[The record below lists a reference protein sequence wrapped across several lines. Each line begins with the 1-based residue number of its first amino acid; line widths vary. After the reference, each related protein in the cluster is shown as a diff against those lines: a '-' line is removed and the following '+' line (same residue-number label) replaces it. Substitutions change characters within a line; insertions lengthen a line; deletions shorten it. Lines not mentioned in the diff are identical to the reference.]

1 MKIDI
6 KQLIDII
13 KNANIDELYLRDI
26 GVDTTQ
32 KRNVPCPIHGGK
44 DKNFQF
50 DLNKRIYTCYS
61 HNCVVGAD
69 IIELCRTYE
78 RFERPIEAILFLAN
92 KYNISLPINK
102 SKTNIKKTN
111 NTIKNIYIKKKDIN
125 SFIEEK
131 KQEAFKNN
139 DIELA
144 FEFECMTDKDKRKYY
159 LDNNIKIKSM
169 LEKQNYSSYKADSI
183 INIDKY
189 ISENLKGI
197 RESIKHATEGKNVLM
212 VAPTGSGKTYS
223 IINTLKELDIKALF
237 IFPNSAN
244 VQQAIVEYKIAGAYD
259 KIPTKHALEG
269 NKLVAMTWD
278 KTEQLL
284 KEDLS
289 EYIIVIDEI
298 HQTYTDAF
306 RSKAIKSLNNI
317 TNKCRGR
324 LDITA
329 TPSKLEFEIY
339 NKVIE
344 YKQNIQTE
352 YKVKLY
358 DKINIGKVIEILN
371 NSNNSMLLKDSISTL
386 NYISKKVNKKSGV
399 VISDTKDTSKLYDRI
414 VSYSDMEGYE
424 VLLNTSVITAGV
436 NINNPNVTDII
447 VIGEKDVGK
456 IKQYVA
462 RARGAKSINVHIFNS
477 YKTTNEDSNVY
488 SVEWCINEN
497 IKDVESLT
505 NIYNKASK
513 RDLPY
518 RAIGIDISPINIKNI
533 DSNIYYD
540 KKDMCY
546 KTDKLYIKSNAY
558 NNYYQT
564 RTINSFKVLLEEY
577 FNKIEIVETEKETK
591 KIEKEIKEHE
601 EAIKEFK
608 KSAIEQLEGH
618 KKYLVG
624 YSEIKKSMT
633 SSNLLKYHH
642 DMRIDNNICLKYYM
656 EHDLYSLIINNN
668 CRKTIDLFSDFVLD
682 NSYSIDLSWKLA
694 TMSDEKRNLFFEQIN
709 TTIYRKINKK
719 YANSLLNDDN
729 IGTYTYNYI
738 NFNFG
743 VGTSYTKEHLEA
755 LAVDLQTFLATK
767 KKLTIKK
774 ISLILQS
781 IFVIEVKQHR
791 GVTGLPYKYYKNI
804 LPNPVTDKKVIRVYT
819 IKKHIDIEDIKK
831 ELGLIDNDLSIEHLV
846 EARINK
852 LLNAI
857 DETEKEVLLEGL
869 I

>member
-1 MKIDI
+1 
-6 KQLIDII
+6 
-13 KNANIDELYLRDI
+13 
-26 GVDTTQ
+26 
-32 KRNVPCPIHGGK
+32 
-44 DKNFQF
+44 
-50 DLNKRIYTCYS
+50 
-61 HNCVVGAD
+61 
-69 IIELCRTYE
+69 
-78 RFERPIEAILFLAN
+78 FERPIEAILFLAN

-591 KIEKEIKEHE
+591 KIEEEIKEHE